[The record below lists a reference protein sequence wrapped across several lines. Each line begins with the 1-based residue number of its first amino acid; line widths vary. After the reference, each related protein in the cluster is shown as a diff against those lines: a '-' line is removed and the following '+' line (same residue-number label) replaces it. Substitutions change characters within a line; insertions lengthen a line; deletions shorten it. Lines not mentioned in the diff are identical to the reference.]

1 MINFIGSAPRREFPG
16 CSVTPPIATSDRVFR
31 SAERAGR
38 QLNGRRGSKLPKNQA
53 GAASKGL
60 DDHET
65 VNIETPAFLTRNLVL
80 QRTDAEFEEKVK

>member
-1 MINFIGSAPRREFPG
+1 M
-16 CSVTPPIATSDRVFR
+16 
-31 SAERAGR
+31 
-38 QLNGRRGSKLPKNQA
+38 PKNQA